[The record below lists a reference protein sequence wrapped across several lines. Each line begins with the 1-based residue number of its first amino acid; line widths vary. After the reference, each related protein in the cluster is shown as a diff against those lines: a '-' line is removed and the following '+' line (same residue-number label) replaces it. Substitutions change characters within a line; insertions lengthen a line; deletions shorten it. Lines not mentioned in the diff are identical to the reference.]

1 MAPQDQDQQT
11 YTYRGRSLEEL
22 VPRIRQE
29 LGDDAVIVSRR
40 ETTSGGVGG
49 FFAKREIEVEV
60 RAGESVAPD
69 VAARFAEQLA
79 EAQERQQRAGGA
91 DLLDPPG
98 AVRPATAPEIDALP
112 GSTNVTV
119 DDLFPAAS
127 PAQAN
132 NLAALF
138 NAGLPPVEPPPAPPA
153 PVEPSH
159 AEVLDDDEW
168 EEVYGDEEDDDE
180 LEPLSGADAD
190 AEEDQETG
198 HFDYLG
204 TAGPSPADDSHTPTS
219 AAPLPTPGIAEPPA
233 GDLPPA
239 IEPFTAAPEP
249 IEPPAAEQPLI
260 EPIGDAP
267 APIPPA
273 EPEPVAETPAFA
285 EPEPVAE
292 PPVAEVPAFAPP
304 AAPVAQPPAAVPAP
318 APEPEPEPA
327 EAIAEVAASV
337 PDPIVV
343 PAPVVAPAAL
353 PPAALLA
360 AERLVARGLRTGL
373 ADAIAEE
380 AMGGL
385 APLMPDADPKELV
398 VDALARRIP
407 TAPLRRGP
415 GVVGFVGPGGAG
427 KTRCV
432 ARLAAAHARHGLLPV
447 SVLALRSPDGGAEL
461 RRLLAPYGVDLNAVE
476 SGAEGAARIAALRAD
491 HLVIIDTPGVSPR
504 STGELHALGT
514 ELDALA
520 PDELHLAVPATIGPA
535 AAQELVGGVRELG
548 VGALVLTHTDET
560 EMLGTGIGLAVDS
573 GLPLS
578 FLARGQA
585 VEAGLKPASATDLA
599 RDLVP

>member
-60 RAGESVAPD
+60 RPGESVAPD
-69 VAARFAEQLA
+69 VAARFAAQLA
-79 EAQERQQRAGGA
+79 EAQERQQKAGGA

-98 AVRPATAPEIDALP
+98 PARPATAPEIDALP

-119 DDLFPAAS
+119 DDLFPADAGPHAS
-127 PAQAN
+127 
-132 NLAALF
+132 NLAAMF
-138 NAGLPPVEPPPAPPA
+138 NAGMPPVEPPPVQEPPVADPAPPR
-153 PVEPSH
+153 VEPSH

-168 EEVYGDEEDDDE
+168 EEVYGEEEDDDE
-180 LEPLSGADAD
+180 PVAAADDLED
-190 AEEDQETG
+190 DQETG
-198 HFDYLG
+198 LFDYLG
-204 TAGPSPADDSHTPTS
+204 TAGPAPAPVQDTHAPTS
-219 AAPLPTPGIAEPPA
+219 AAPLPTPGVAAPPPADGAPAMEPFAPAAEPIDELLAAEPPA
-233 GDLPPA
+233 PEPAPAPAPVAFIPPA
-239 IEPFTAAPEP
+239 P
-249 IEPPAAEQPLI
+249 PPAEPTPLVV
-260 EPIGDAP
+260 PVGDAP
-267 APIPPA
+267 APIAEA
-273 EPEPVAETPAFA
+273 EPE
-285 EPEPVAE
+285 
-292 PPVAEVPAFAPP
+292 
-304 AAPVAQPPAAVPAP
+304 P
-318 APEPEPEPA
+318 APEPEP
-327 EAIAEVAASV
+327 VAPTA
-337 PDPIVV
+337 V
-343 PAPVVAPAAL
+343 PAPARAAAAL
-353 PPAALLA
+353 PPAALGA
-360 AERLVARGLRTGL
+360 AERLVARGLRPGL

-385 APLMPDADPKELV
+385 APLLPEADPKDLV
-398 VDALARRIP
+398 TDALARRIP
-407 TAPLRRGP
+407 IAPLRRGP

-432 ARLAAAHARHGLLPV
+432 ARLAAAHARHGGLPV
-447 SVLALRSPDGGAEL
+447 AVIALRSPDGGAEL
-461 RRLLAPYGVDLNAVE
+461 RRLLAPYGVDLHAIE
-476 SGAEGAARIAALRAD
+476 SGAEGAGRVAALRGD
-491 HLVIIDTPGVSPR
+491 HLVIVDTPGVSPR

-585 VEAGLKPASATDLA
+585 VEAGLQPASATELA
-599 RDLVP
+599 HDLVP